1 MVDRLENR
9 RYLLWLA
16 LGTGCLAIVMA
27 VLLVLQLTQNRAIR
41 ASSELQADSITALTF
56 QLEREFLRM
65 RQTLDSAVNSPTP
78 PDADTLNLRHDIFMS
93 RVQLLRDTPSTTL
106 LKEHR
111 EYAVVLPKLDALAA
125 RGDTVLGKA
134 QQQRQELALLL
145 QDYNTIGPDV
155 QALSV
160 ASNGI
165 VSALLEDQRTTM
177 LEQNNRIVW
186 LTLAQ
191 FIMLLAAG
199 AALAAWQRRQEQE
212 RKALEAMAGDLREA
226 NLQAQ
231 DANRSKSQFLANMS
245 HELRTPLNGMLGM
258 LSLLKDTPLDAQQ
271 SDYVVTAKAS
281 AAHLLTL
288 LNDILDVSALEA
300 GKMRI
305 TPAPVHLPA
314 LLMDVEALMRPL
326 ANEKSLGFAMALP
339 AQLPQWIH
347 ADATRIK
354 QIILNLLSN
363 AIKFSREGTVTL
375 SVDAGPA
382 DVDPAGASFLLTV
395 QVRDQGI
402 GMDSEAQS
410 RLFQRFAQGDSST
423 SRRFG
428 GTGLGLE
435 ISRELAR
442 LMGGDITVSSQPG
455 AGSVFTLV
463 LRLPHSPEPVPDG
476 TVPVAARRS
485 GDLRALDILVAEDH
499 PVNRKYMEGLLRR
512 LGHQA
517 RFAEDGAQAVA
528 EARRVVP
535 DLVLMDLHMPVM
547 DGLQAT
553 RMLREGFDGAAAVP
567 IVALTADAFQE
578 SLERTR
584 AAGMSG
590 FLTKPVRS
598 NQIEAL
604 LTQLFG
610 ARGAGMAAMPP
621 ANTMAATPA
630 TQIPRRRFRAGDVAH
645 HLDMN
650 QVGEV
655 CIAVSLAG
663 YSGLL
668 ESFFG
673 DETGGFAALC
683 ASLEAATTANLP
695 HEAHSVKGAAAS
707 LGLQALAQAAQHV
720 ETAGCGFSATECST
734 ARQELRERLLTAH
747 AMCHRMGLT
756 TSAPQSRRSSPV
768 SPPPQV
774 PAPA

>member
-1 MVDRLENR
+1 M
-9 RYLLWLA
+9 
-16 LGTGCLAIVMA
+16 
-27 VLLVLQLTQNRAIR
+27 
-41 ASSELQADSITALTF
+41 
-56 QLEREFLRM
+56 
-65 RQTLDSAVNSPTP
+65 
-78 PDADTLNLRHDIFMS
+78 
-93 RVQLLRDTPSTTL
+93 
-106 LKEHR
+106 
-111 EYAVVLPKLDALAA
+111 VLPKLDALAA

-145 QDYNTIGPDV
+145 QDYNTLGPDV

-160 ASNGI
+160 ASNAL
-165 VSALLEDQRTTM
+165 VSAVLEHQGATL
-177 LEQNNRIVW
+177 LEQNNKIVW

-191 FIMLLAAG
+191 LIMLLAAG
-199 AALAAWQRRQEQE
+199 TALAARQRGQELE
-212 RKALEAMAGDLREA
+212 RKVQKATAGELREA
-226 NLQAQ
+226 NVQAQ

-258 LSLLKDTPLDAQQ
+258 LSLLEDTPLDAQQ
-271 SDYVVTAKAS
+271 SDYVMTAKAS

-288 LNDILDVSALEA
+288 LNDLLDVSALEA

-305 TPAPVHLPA
+305 APAPVHLPA

-354 QIILNLLSN
+354 QIVLNLLSN

-375 SVDAGPA
+375 TVDAGPA
-382 DVDPAGASFLLTV
+382 DVDPAGAGASFPLTV
-395 QVRDQGI
+395 QVRDHGI
-402 GMDSEAQS
+402 GMDSTELS

-435 ISRELAR
+435 ISRDLAR

-463 LRLPHSPEPVPDG
+463 LRLPHSPEPVPDDA
-476 TVPVAARRS
+476 VPVAARRS

-512 LGHQA
+512 LGHSA

-645 HLDMN
+645 HLDMGL
-650 QVGEV
+650 VGEV

-720 ETAGCGFSATECST
+720 ETAGHGFSATECST

-768 SPPPQV
+768 SPPPRV